1 VRPPGGGID
10 GGSEPSVDNRV
21 AGSAHVRV
29 GPATLPFDRQK
40 RGTEHSVAVSTGQPI
55 VEFRNITKAFPG
67 VVALDDVSFE
77 IRKGEVHALVGE
89 NGAGKSTL
97 IKILSGVEQ
106 KDTGQVF
113 CNGVEVVIPNPASAF
128 ALGITSIYQE
138 LPLAPSLSV
147 SDNVFLGQ
155 EIRKNGFLRRPEQ
168 LSIVRESFREFDI
181 DVDPRIP
188 VERLSV
194 SMQQITAI
202 IKAMRKEARLFIM
215 DEPTA
220 TLGEHEVGRLFDFIG
235 KLKKKNISV
244 LYISHR
250 MDEIFGIADRVT
262 VLKDGRYMGTRDVTQ
277 ITRAELITLMSGK
290 KIDELVSAH
299 AGKGSIKGSPVLEVR
314 NLSYNDRLSGI
325 SFTLGKGEILGI
337 TGLVGAGKTE
347 LLKCIYGLYEP
358 TGGEVVVQAEEAT
371 GRRATR
377 RIASDAFVFGLVP
390 EDRKREGL
398 FLELDVLRNIT
409 ISSLG
414 FLTRVSYILKRK
426 ETALAEQNLRELDI
440 KASSLDQQVQFL
452 SGGNQQKVILSRWL
466 SSRKKILLMDEPTR
480 GVDVMAKSEIY
491 KLMGRL
497 AEQEISILF
506 SSSDVTEVLGIS
518 DRLATM
524 RNGRLVRIYDRE
536 EFDKEKVLHDILFD
550 QGN

>member
-1 VRPPGGGID
+1 MTITN
-10 GGSEPSVDNRV
+10 GGS
-21 AGSAHVRV
+21 
-29 GPATLPFDRQK
+29 
-40 RGTEHSVAVSTGQPI
+40 I
-55 VEFRNITKAFPG
+55 VEFRDITKAFPG
-67 VVALDDVSFE
+67 VLALDSVSFE

-106 KDTGQVF
+106 KDSGKIL
-113 CNGVEVVIPNPASAF
+113 CNGVEVSIANPSAAF
-128 ALGITSIYQE
+128 DLGITSIYQE
-138 LPLAPSLSV
+138 LPLAPALSV

-155 EIRKNGFLRRPEQ
+155 EIRKNGFLSRAEQ
-168 LSIVRESFREFDI
+168 QRAVREFFREFGI
-181 DVDPRIP
+181 EVDPKTP

-202 IKAMRKEARLFIM
+202 IKAMMKEARLFIM

-220 TLGEHEVGRLFDFIG
+220 TLGEHEVARLFDFIG
-235 KLKKKNISV
+235 KLKTRNISV

-262 VLKDGRYMGTRDVTQ
+262 VLKDGRCMGTREVDE
-277 ITRAELITLMSGK
+277 ISRGELITLMSGK
-290 KIDELVSAH
+290 KIDDMASAH
-299 AGKGSIKGSPVLEVR
+299 RAAEHGVDEAEVLEVR
-314 NLSYNDRLSGI
+314 GLCYEDRLSGI
-325 SFTLGKGEILGI
+325 SFALRKGEILGI

-347 LLKCIYGLYEP
+347 LLKCIYGLLEP
-358 TGGEVVVQAEEAT
+358 TGGEIVVHGIPA
-371 GRRATR
+371 GRRGRRGAR
-377 RIASDAFVFGLVP
+377 GPGRPGRIASDAFAFGLVP

-398 FLELDVLRNIT
+398 FLELEVLKNIT

-414 FLTRVSYILKRK
+414 FLTRLSYIMKKK
-426 ETALAEQNLRELDI
+426 ETALAEKSLRDLDI
-440 KASSLDQQVQFL
+440 KARSLHQQVQFL

-497 AEQEISILF
+497 AEQQISIVF
-506 SSSDVTEVLGIS
+506 SSSDVAEVLGIS

-524 RNGRLVRIYDRE
+524 RNGRIVQVYERE
-536 EFDKEKVLHDILFD
+536 DFDKEKVLHDILFD
-550 QGN
+550 

>member
-1 VRPPGGGID
+1 MVP
-10 GGSEPSVDNRV
+10 
-21 AGSAHVRV
+21 
-29 GPATLPFDRQK
+29 
-40 RGTEHSVAVSTGQPI
+40 GTESAVTVSTPGSI
-55 VEFRNITKAFPG
+55 VEFRNITKSFPG
-67 VVALDDVSFE
+67 VVALDDVSFA

-106 KDTGQVF
+106 KDSGQIL
-113 CNGVEVVIPNPASAF
+113 CNGVEASISTPKSAF
-128 ALGITSIYQE
+128 DLGITCIYQE

-155 EIRKNGFLRRPEQ
+155 EIRKNGFLSRSEQ
-168 LSIVRESFREFDI
+168 QRTVRKFFKEFDI
-181 DVDPRIP
+181 EVDPKVL

-202 IKAMRKEARLFIM
+202 IKAMTKEARLFIM

-220 TLGEHEVGRLFDFIG
+220 TLGEHEVARLFDFIG
-235 KLKKKNISV
+235 KLKRRNISV

-262 VLKDGRYMGTRDVTQ
+262 VLKDGRYMGTREVGK
-277 ITRAELITLMSGK
+277 ISRAELITLMSGR
-290 KIDELVSAH
+290 KIDETVPAH
-299 AGKGSIKGSPVLEVR
+299 VADRGISGSTVLEVR
-314 NLSYNDRLSGI
+314 NLSYGNRLADV
-325 SFTLGKGEILGI
+325 SFSVREGEIFGI
-337 TGLVGAGKTE
+337 TGLVGAGKSE
-347 LLKCIYGLYEP
+347 LLKCIYGLYDP
-358 TGGEVVVQAEEAT
+358 GDGEVIVGGVPLAR
-371 GRRATR
+371 GPGFR
-377 RIASDAFVFGLVP
+377 RIASDSFVFGLVP

-398 FLELDVLRNIT
+398 FLELDVVKNIT
-409 ISSLG
+409 ISSLN
-414 FLTRVSYILKRK
+414 FLSRLSYILKKK
-426 ETALAEQNLRELDI
+426 ETALAEKNVRELDI
-440 KASSLDQQVQFL
+440 KASGLGQQVQFL

-497 AEQEISILF
+497 AAQHISILF
-506 SSSDVTEVLGIS
+506 CSSDVGEVLGVS

-524 RNGRLVRIYDRE
+524 RNGRIVRIYSRN

-550 QGN
+550 QRN

>member
-1 VRPPGGGID
+1 
-10 GGSEPSVDNRV
+10 
-21 AGSAHVRV
+21 
-29 GPATLPFDRQK
+29 
-40 RGTEHSVAVSTGQPI
+40 
-55 VEFRNITKAFPG
+55 
-67 VVALDDVSFE
+67 
-77 IRKGEVHALVGE
+77 VHALVGE

-106 KDTGQVF
+106 RDSGQIF
-113 CNGVEVVIPNPASAF
+113 CNGREVAIVNPNRAF
-128 ALGITSIYQE
+128 DLGITSIYQE

-155 EIRKNGFLRRPEQ
+155 ELRKNGFLNSGEQ
-168 LSIVRESFREFDI
+168 QRTVQELFREFDI
-181 DVDPRIP
+181 EVDPRVP

-202 IKAMRKEARLFIM
+202 IKAMMKEAHLFIM

-235 KLKKKNISV
+235 KLKKKNVGV

-262 VLKDGRYMGTRDVTQ
+262 VLKDGRYMGTRRVED
-277 ITRAELITLMSGK
+277 ISRAELITLMSGK
-290 KIDELVSAH
+290 KVEEMAVGH
-299 AGKGSIKGSPVLEVR
+299 AEAQGGDDTVVLEVR
-314 NLSYNDRLSGI
+314 DLSYKERLSHI
-325 SFTLGKGEILGI
+325 SFALRRGEIFGV

-358 TGGEVVVQAEEAT
+358 TGGGVVVPGASL
-371 GRRATR
+371 GRRGRAAGGR
-377 RIASDAFVFGLVP
+377 HRQIASDAFVFGLVP

-398 FLELDVLRNIT
+398 FLELEVLKNMT

-414 FLTRVSYILKRK
+414 FLTKLSYIMKKK
-426 ETALAEQNLRELDI
+426 EIALAEKNVRELDI
-440 KASSLDQQVQFL
+440 KTSGLGQQVQFL

-480 GVDVMAKSEIY
+480 GVDVTAKSEIY

-506 SSSDVTEVLGIS
+506 SSSDVAEVLGIS

-524 RNGRLVRIYDRE
+524 RSGRIVRIYERG

-550 QGN
+550 